1 MVEVSVRLPCRG
13 HRRQL
18 TNRSQILREPAAE
31 FAGTMLLVIFG
42 TGVNCQA
49 ACPPIQGWRPS
60 PKGVSNYLH
69 LLNRNCS
76 VTQRIIIVGL
86 GFSMLGLGSWSVLI
100 WHINIVLLIHERFLL
115 AIALGAWVS
124 GGVSGGHINPAVLR
138 FSSRS
143 VVWR

>member
-1 MVEVSVRLPCRG
+1 
-13 HRRQL
+13 
-18 TNRSQILREPAAE
+18 
-31 FAGTMLLVIFG
+31 MLLVIFG

-49 ACPPIQGWRPS
+49 GLSANSGVASS

-69 LLNRNCS
+69 LLNRNCP

-138 FSSRS
+138 LSSRS